1 MCDKSLDQELDLKND
16 IFEDQIVVNEGNLKF
31 DKRVDST
38 YEDYGIGIDSDLSES
53 KFPKNSINR
62 FGDTLMED
70 ILSYLSFRDKVV
82 FESVSKQ
89 WKKVIYN
96 KQTEL
101 RLNSY
106 EIEGKHTLNKLL
118 QSFSASD
125 FPSGFAHQLGFK
137 AINKESFES
146 LLKKCKSIKTFKIEC
161 YTDSSDLELIGKYCP
176 NLENLELS
184 VFGLNEKTLSEFGLK
199 YGNQLKRLRI
209 YYPIFCGKFV
219 EKFINNCENLLEFN
233 IDDNLT
239 IIKEDINHL
248 PKLKTLKAL
257 GVCSENLPKLEIIA
271 QKYNKTL
278 SEIELYFYLTSDE
291 ILSALSYTSLLKNLK
306 VLRMN
311 FSLSDEKL
319 RTIDLNIIKIG
330 KSCTEINELYID
342 VSSFELL
349 SKSFFYAFNHFRAL
363 KKLNLYLYDINTT
376 FDGSVE
382 CFKNLNLKYLQ
393 ISYKQLSD
401 QFFENIHIFLPNLV
415 KIVINSEAELTDR
428 TIYSLSKL
436 KNLRSLKFLQNL
448 FSYRYITDDSIK
460 ELLDSCPMIEN
471 IAFNSRLNITNKT
484 IDHLIVTALKNS
496 RKTINFCCTGNEAE
510 FADIDVNNFINK
522 LPQNLII
529 DL

>member
-1 MCDKSLDQELDLKND
+1 
-16 IFEDQIVVNEGNLKF
+16 
-31 DKRVDST
+31 
-38 YEDYGIGIDSDLSES
+38 
-53 KFPKNSINR
+53 
-62 FGDTLMED
+62 
-70 ILSYLSFRDKVV
+70 
-82 FESVSKQ
+82 
-89 WKKVIYN
+89 
-96 KQTEL
+96 
-101 RLNSY
+101 
-106 EIEGKHTLNKLL
+106 
-118 QSFSASD
+118 
-125 FPSGFAHQLGFK
+125 
-137 AINKESFES
+137 
-146 LLKKCKSIKTFKIEC
+146 
-161 YTDSSDLELIGKYCP
+161 
-176 NLENLELS
+176 
-184 VFGLNEKTLSEFGLK
+184 
-199 YGNQLKRLRI
+199 LRI

-471 IAFNSRLNITNKT
+471 IAFNSRPNITNKT

-496 RKTINFCCTGNEAE
+496 RKTINFCCAGNEAE